1 MNKTYI
7 LAAIA
12 GLLLGPTAAIAG
24 SGEYRN
30 TDAMWLA
37 KGKGVKTTCDI
48 SEKIGGKSYC
58 FGDEKSHAEFMK
70 DPEGNRAKADAYYT
84 TKISDP
90 NWVPCDYSSDSSYN
104 GCE

>member
-7 LAAIA
+7 LATMA
-12 GLLLGPTAAIAG
+12 GLLLGSSAAIAG

-37 KGKGVKTTCDI
+37 RGKGVNTSCDI
-48 SEKIGGKSYC
+48 NGTIGGKTYC
-58 FGDEKSHAEFMK
+58 FGDEKSKVEFMK
-70 DPEGNRAKADAYYT
+70 DPEGNRTKADAYYA
-84 TKISDP
+84 TKVNDP